1 MGLHFPPTPVMLV
14 SMAPTSRVLLFL
26 VLLPAFPA
34 FWFGKSSEEGG
45 PVRSTIVGLFDT
57 VRTLTKG
64 VGGIVDQVEEGFD
77 EIRSDEEEG
86 EISLKL
92 EVVLEDNNSSSP
104 TNSSSTSGLG
114 SKLVIG
120 IFDAL
125 QDLTSDVGRLVGTVE
140 EVLGSKRGDVVKL
153 ADRVEENVDNL
164 QTRLGDWVSNLTNTD
179 SSATS
184 SGTRWRVVHISKH
197 SENFTSADW
206 EEEPTLVEQSVLA
219 NSSKFIDDS
228 FEEEEAD
235 LTNSSSAI
243 EEKWEENAVG
253 DFTNNDSTL
262 TVVEPIVVEQ
272 SVLAD
277 SSTFIEITEEEVEQ
291 EKDGSLFSTEV
302 EVKDEEQFH
311 W

>member
-1 MGLHFPPTPVMLV
+1 
-14 SMAPTSRVLLFL
+14 MAPTSQVLLFL

-34 FWFGKSSEEGG
+34 FWLGKSSEEGG

-125 QDLTSDVGRLVGTVE
+125 QVNFQMFL
-140 EVLGSKRGDVVKL
+140 KL
-153 ADRVEENVDNL
+153 M
-164 QTRLGDWVSNLTNTD
+164 
-179 SSATS
+179 
-184 SGTRWRVVHISKH
+184 
-197 SENFTSADW
+197 
-206 EEEPTLVEQSVLA
+206 
-219 NSSKFIDDS
+219 
-228 FEEEEAD
+228 
-235 LTNSSSAI
+235 SSS
-243 EEKWEENAVG
+243 
-253 DFTNNDSTL
+253 
-262 TVVEPIVVEQ
+262 
-272 SVLAD
+272 
-277 SSTFIEITEEEVEQ
+277 
-291 EKDGSLFSTEV
+291 
-302 EVKDEEQFH
+302 
-311 W
+311 